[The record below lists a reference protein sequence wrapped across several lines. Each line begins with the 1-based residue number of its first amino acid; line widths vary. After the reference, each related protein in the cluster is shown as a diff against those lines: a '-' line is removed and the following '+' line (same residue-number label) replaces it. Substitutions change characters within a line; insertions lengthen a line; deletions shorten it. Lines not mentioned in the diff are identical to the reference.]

1 MSCHLPWNGPVIAKK
16 KKKKKKI
23 FEGDRY
29 VYGIDYSNGFIDL
42 YFIEWS
48 PDLSNCIHKY
58 AHLVCQLYPNKVF
71 FFKDGSWISLWYQN
85 VSKILW

>member
-16 KKKKKKI
+16 KK

-29 VYGIDYSNGFIDL
+29 VYGIDYSNGFTDL

-48 PDLSNCIHKY
+48 PDLPNCIHKY
-58 AHLVCQLYPNKVF
+58 AQHLVCQLYPNKVF
-71 FFKDGSWISLWYQN
+71 FLKMVLESLYDIKTYQ
-85 VSKILW
+85 KILW